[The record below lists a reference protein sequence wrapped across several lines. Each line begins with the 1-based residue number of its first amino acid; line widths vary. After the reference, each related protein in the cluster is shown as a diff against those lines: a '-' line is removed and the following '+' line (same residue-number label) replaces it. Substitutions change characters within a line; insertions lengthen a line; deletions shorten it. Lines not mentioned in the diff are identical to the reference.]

1 MQFSVLNLLYY
12 CEFIISYFLLDIDL
26 IEVSYDEETIS
37 QSMWH
42 VIMLMIK
49 KTQKYNTYIY
59 HQFKKI
65 EYHFSA
71 LKCPYI
77 NLYKK

>member
-37 QSMWH
+37 INVTRYH
-42 VIMLMIK
+42 VNDK
-49 KTQKYNTYIY
+49 KNTEI
-59 HQFKKI
+59 
-65 EYHFSA
+65 
-71 LKCPYI
+71 
-77 NLYKK
+77 